1 MFEGKP
7 DWVVDEWTY
16 GAYMATQPDPMGEIR
31 HHWNTW
37 LQYYELENIAS
48 VGLNTI
54 RIQIGYWSLIPLVN
68 GEPFLVGA
76 FEYLKLAVTWAQG
89 LNLKVRLDLT

>member
-1 MFEGKP
+1 MSSR
-7 DWVVDEWTY
+7 
-16 GAYMATQPDPMGEIR
+16 PDPMAEIR

-37 LQYYELENIAS
+37 FQYYELENIAS

-54 RIQIGYWSLIPLVN
+54 RIQIGFWSLIPLIN
-68 GEPFLVGA
+68 GEPFMVGA

-89 LNLKVRLDLT
+89 LNLKVSDEIGTFKAMD

>member
-37 LQYYELENIAS
+37 FQYYELENIAS